1 MRGSSLRLVQ
11 ISRRISS
18 IHKPTRVRFSS
29 SVNHEEVSK
38 FGKVGADWWNAGST
52 SGTGPLHAMN
62 PVRVSFIRS
71 RLAQELGRA
80 HLPALEQL
88 RGVEI
93 LDVGCGGGLLSESL
107 SRLGAKVV
115 AIDPSPENVAVAQS
129 HGKIDPLTKS
139 IEYVCNTI
147 EAMAGESRKFDAV
160 CSLEVLEH
168 VDNPLSFVSACSA
181 CVRPGGSLFFSTI
194 NRTAK
199 SYLMT
204 IVGAEY
210 LLCLLPV
217 GTHDWKKFVTPEELI
232 AMVSSAANG
241 GDGMGVSKL
250 DVQGLVLT
258 PAMRLSLPL
267 PSWGLSSSDH
277 DVNYIAHFALRDPK

>member
-1 MRGSSLRLVQ
+1 MLSRARQLAPGLKKFCAHHRSRLLV
-11 ISRRISS
+11 S
-18 IHKPTRVRFSS
+18 TT
-29 SVNHEEVSK
+29 VNPAEVSK
-38 FGKVGADWWNAGST
+38 FGKVGAEWWNAGST
-52 SGTGPLHAMN
+52 HGTGPLHAMN

-80 HLPALEQL
+80 HLPAHEQL

-129 HGKIDPLTKS
+129 HSKIDPLTRS
-139 IEYVCNTI
+139 TEYVCGTI
-147 EAMAGESRKFDAV
+147 ESISDKYPGKFDAV

-168 VDNPLSFVSACSA
+168 VDNPPSFVSACSA

-210 LLCLLPV
+210 LFRLLPV
-217 GTHDWKKFVTPEELI
+217 GTHDWKKYVTPEELI

-241 GDGMGVSKL
+241 SDGMGVSKL
-250 DVQGLVLT
+250 DVQGLVLS
-258 PAMRLSLPL
+258 PGMPL
-267 PSWGLSSSDH
+267 PSWALSSSDH
-277 DVNYIAHFALRDPK
+277 DVNYIAHFALRAPK